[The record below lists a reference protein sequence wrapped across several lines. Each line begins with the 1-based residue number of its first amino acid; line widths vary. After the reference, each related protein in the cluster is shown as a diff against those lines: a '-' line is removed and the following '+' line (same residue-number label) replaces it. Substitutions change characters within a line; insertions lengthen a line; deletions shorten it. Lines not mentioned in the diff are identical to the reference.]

1 MVGLPAS
8 LDTATA
14 GLNAGPMPAIPKTK
28 DPEAMRKAAQDF
40 ETFFLTQVV
49 NHMFAGIRTDGMF
62 GGGHGEDVFRPMLF
76 REYANAIAQQGGIGL
91 SDSVMRE
98 MLKMQETG

>member
-8 LDTATA
+8 LDMATA
-14 GLNAGPMPAIPKTK
+14 GLNAGSMPAIPKTK
-28 DPEAMRKAAQDF
+28 DPESMRKAAADF
-40 ETFFLTQVV
+40 ETFFLTQVIG
-49 NHMFAGIRTDGMF
+49 HMFAGVRTDGMF

-76 REYANAIAQQGGIGL
+76 QEYANAISQQGGIGL
-91 SDSVMRE
+91 ADTVMRE